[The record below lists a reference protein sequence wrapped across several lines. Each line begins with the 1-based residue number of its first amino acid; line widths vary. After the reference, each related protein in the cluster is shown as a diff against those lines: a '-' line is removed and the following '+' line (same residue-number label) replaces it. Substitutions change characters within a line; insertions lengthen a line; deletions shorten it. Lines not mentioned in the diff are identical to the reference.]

1 MKQKEG
7 IGMSTDKER
16 KQAPGVSPNDPAYQ
30 GAKPGATTADAWG
43 ALGAT
48 GDDASLQSN
57 VMSAALARNWWAI
70 ALRGVF
76 AILFGIIAIL
86 LPGVTLASLV
96 LLFAAYMV
104 VDGIFAIVA
113 AVRAAQRHER
123 WGLLVFEGIA
133 DFAAGAI
140 ALLWPLITILTFV
153 YLMGAWAIVSGVL
166 LWAAAFRLNLTH
178 GRWFMVLSGAISVV
192 WGFLLLFWP
201 FTGAIVLTWFMG
213 GYALFFGVA
222 LLVLAFR
229 LRRARDQLPPAS
241 AMPQG
246 I

>member
-1 MKQKEG
+1 
-7 IGMSTDKER
+7 MSTDKGGS
-16 KQAPGVSPNDPAYQ
+16 PGPGGSPGDPGYQ
-30 GAKPGATTADAWG
+30 GAKPGAMTAEDWGLFGASGDAFMRNN
-43 ALGAT
+43 A
-48 GDDASLQSN
+48 
-57 VMSAALARNWWAI
+57 MSAALARNWWAI

-76 AILFGIIAIL
+76 AILFGLIAL
-86 LPGVTLASLV
+86 FLPGVTLASLV
-96 LLFAAYMV
+96 LLFAAYML
-104 VDGIFAIVA
+104 VDGVFAIVA
-113 AVRAAQRHER
+113 AVRAARRHER

-140 ALLWPLITILTFV
+140 AFFWPLATILAFV

-166 LWAAAFRLNLTH
+166 LWAAAFRLNLVH
-178 GRWFMVLSGAISVV
+178 GRWLMALSGAISVI

-229 LRRARDQLPPAS
+229 LRRYRNVAPPAD
-241 AMPQG
+241 ALPQG
-246 I
+246 A